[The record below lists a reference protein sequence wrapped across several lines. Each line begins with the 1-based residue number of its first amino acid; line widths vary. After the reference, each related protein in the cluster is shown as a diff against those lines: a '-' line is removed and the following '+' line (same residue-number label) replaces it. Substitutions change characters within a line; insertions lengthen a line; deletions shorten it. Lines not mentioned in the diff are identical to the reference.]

1 MGQYEVTQGEY
12 REIMGANPSSFT
24 GNDRLPVENVTWTQA
39 VDYCSKLT
47 TREQNANRLP
57 AGHVYRL
64 PTEAEW
70 EYACRAGTTT
80 RFGFGDDP
88 DYNLLRGF
96 AWFNSNSGNQTHT
109 VGEKAPNRWGLF
121 DMHGNVWEWCGD
133 WYGSYQGG
141 SLTDPKGART
151 GSVGVGRG
159 GSWGSAGQ
167 GCRSAW
173 RGYSPSA
180 RNGYLGF
187 RVVLAPG
194 Q

>member
-1 MGQYEVTQGEY
+1 M
-12 REIMGANPSSFT
+12 
-24 GNDRLPVENVTWTQA
+24 
-39 VDYCSKLT
+39 
-47 TREQNANRLP
+47 P

-80 RFGFGDDP
+80 RFSFGDDL

-96 AWFNSNSGNQTHT
+96 GWFSANASGQSHA
-109 VGEKAPNRWGLF
+109 VGEKSPNRWGVF

-133 WYGSYQGG
+133 WYSGSYQGG
-141 SLTDPKGART
+141 SATEPKGAST
-151 GSVGVGRG
+151 GSRRVIRG
-159 GSWGSAGQ
+159 GSWGDGGHYCQSARRYGD
-167 GCRSAW
+167 
-173 RGYSPSA
+173 SPSD
-180 RNGYLGF
+180 RSSDLGF